1 MAEVQ
6 TLDERKRARAEEI
19 REGVARL
26 RDELAEYG
34 RTHGGRFWLCR
45 FWLYGS
51 AVTGR
56 IHYDSDI
63 DILVD
68 FDRSRIAAAF
78 EFIETACTRLR
89 LKLDAQPKAW
99 CTAAFIDRISS
110 KVLVLP

>member
-1 MAEVQ
+1 MAAVQ

-34 RTHGGRFWLCR
+34 RTHGGRFWL
-45 FWLYGS
+45 YGS

-56 IHYDSDI
+56 IRYDSDI
-63 DILVD
+63 DVLVD
-68 FDRSRIAAAF
+68 FDRSRMAAAF
-78 EFIETACTRLR
+78 DFLETACARLR

-99 CTAAFIDRISS
+99 CTPAFIDRIAP
-110 KVLVLP
+110 KALVLP

>member
-1 MAEVQ
+1 MAAVL

-19 REGVARL
+19 REGLARL

-34 RTHGGRFWLCR
+34 RTHGGRFWI
-45 FWLYGS
+45 YGS

-63 DILVD
+63 DVLVD
-68 FDRSRIAAAF
+68 FDRSRMAAAF
-78 EFIETACTRLR
+78 DFLETACTRLR

-99 CTAAFIDRISS
+99 CTPAFIDRIAP
-110 KVLVLP
+110 KALVLP